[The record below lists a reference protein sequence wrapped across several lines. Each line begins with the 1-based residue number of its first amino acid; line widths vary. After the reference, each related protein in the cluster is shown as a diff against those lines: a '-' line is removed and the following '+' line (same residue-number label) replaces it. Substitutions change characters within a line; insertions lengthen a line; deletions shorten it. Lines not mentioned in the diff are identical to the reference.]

1 MTYTYNSSKWSSLT
15 STCRSYTNTCHPVSS
30 PLCITRTNT
39 GTFAESD
46 QLFVDARFWCPGFQE
61 LAWHAQLLREP
72 VPEKNTR
79 AELPLRPR
87 RRMSQPE
94 PRRAFPMSAGWDL
107 AFSRPVTGDY
117 PAVVW
122 KCCPDRSRMLFYQ
135 RNDSDPELCRRLRK
149 CHSKNSVNLSLA
161 PTQLVQVR
169 SMRAS
174 EHSCHSPNSHSDT
187 HRQACMA
194 PIDRLMVGGWVGGG
208 TAAEG
213 LQGTPESG
221 PSLTQRTRSQAR
233 SHSNI
238 LCDKHYKGDL

>member
-1 MTYTYNSSKWSSLT
+1 MVLTHINVPVLHKYMPSSVLT
-15 STCRSYTNTCHPVSS
+15 PVHYM
-30 PLCITRTNT
+30 

-46 QLFVDARFWCPGFQE
+46 QLFVGARFWCPGFQE

-194 PIDRLMVGGWVGGG
+194 PIDRLMVGGGGG
-208 TAAEG
+208 GRRA
-213 LQGTPESG
+213 
-221 PSLTQRTRSQAR
+221 TRHSWKQAKFNTVDTL
-233 SHSNI
+233 SSPQS
-238 LCDKHYKGDL
+238 